1 MGVGR
6 ALVQWGPYRG
16 GRRHT
21 EDGHVM
27 TRAEAGGMWP
37 QAKGHLDPLG
47 VGGGRKHLPREP
59 SEGTRLCP
67 HLHFKLLSSRTGRGE
82 VSAVLKLQFVAIC
95 RGSPRTPTQG
105 SKGAD
110 RPRSMMFSLHF
121 VLSPRGAAPPSSS
134 QPSDCPPAPSPLRLS
149 SNASASRTPP
159 LPCAHLPETLRRA
172 SLVLPRGWCSNFP
185 IQRLA
190 PGEKGLCLILLITPL
205 VE

>member
-6 ALVQWGPYRG
+6 ALVQWSPYGG

-47 VGGGRKHLPREP
+47 VGGGRKHLLLEP

-67 HLHFKLLSSRTGRGE
+67 HLDFKLLSSRTGRGE

-95 RGSPRTPTQG
+95 CGSPRTPTQG

-121 VLSPRGAAPPSSS
+121 VLSPRGWPPRPPPPSPQTAHPRPLLSGS
-134 QPSDCPPAPSPLRLS
+134 PPMPQLPAPHPSPVPTYQKHSAGLPLS
-149 SNASASRTPP
+149 FLEGGVLISR
-159 LPCAHLPETLRRA
+159 
-172 SLVLPRGWCSNFP
+172 F
-185 IQRLA
+185 
-190 PGEKGLCLILLITPL
+190 KG
-205 VE
+205 